1 MSQNGP
7 KKMNRAKARLQR
19 RAEEMEAQRREAAAE
34 AADMPDLKAQES
46 GQMKSKLDSMG
57 LVEHD
62 VCLSMYHSSSKE
74 ELDKT
79 HCSTIVC

>member
-1 MSQNGP
+1 
-7 KKMNRAKARLQR
+7 MNRAKARLQR

-46 GQMKSKLDSMG
+46 GQMKRKLDSLG

-62 VCLSMYHSSSKE
+62 VCFTQHLPFTLGH
-74 ELDKT
+74 
-79 HCSTIVC
+79 HCCNTFSHADITIDQC